1 MHTLFIHLLQ
11 KRPADN
17 RQAAGSF
24 RKNERNKSRGRKM
37 TDKKND
43 WFVTKPKRDFNPEEL
58 LKTIY
63 DKNAE
68 IAELKKLLKQ
78 QNEIYNSN
86 LDYSHNLE
94 VNAKALIGEAVV
106 IATEYKMICN
116 VTKTQQE
123 YKNTVILPF
132 IEKAENFL
140 NS

>member
-1 MHTLFIHLLQ
+1 
-11 KRPADN
+11 
-17 RQAAGSF
+17 
-24 RKNERNKSRGRKM
+24 M